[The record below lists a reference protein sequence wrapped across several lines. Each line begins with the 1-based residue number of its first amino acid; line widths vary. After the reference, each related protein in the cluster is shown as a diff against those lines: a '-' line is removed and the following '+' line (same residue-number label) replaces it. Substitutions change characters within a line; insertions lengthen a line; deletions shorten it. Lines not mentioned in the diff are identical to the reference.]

1 MSLNENIAQL
11 TGTLRFAVET
21 GGFRRFETMMKNA
34 NTKMVQLANQ
44 YQNLATN
51 MGKGL
56 KLNVDTSALDKAKT
70 KLESALK
77 RQTRAEAALANQQR
91 STFAQEISQQKLK
104 YAGSKAQASIDS
116 AMLKSQKE
124 AAVVAAKAQAF
135 QARNTGST
143 KQQRTNQNALT
154 ASLTRQAKLQAIVQK
169 TASASQKAADAHLAS
184 QTKLQRV
191 QQQIDHGYQQAQIK
205 AQAHAAKMAATQ
217 QTAANKTQSSNQ
229 SAARF
234 QMTQQRHAVWQAK
247 QNAPKATPA
256 SNGLLGGGLNQVIA
270 YGALGAGLA
279 GISAAINKLGARVE
293 ERKKSVV
300 DAERFDAAFVPLGKS
315 QETRDQWKKTYVD
328 LSTQAGVEI
337 SNETAEDFRTFVA
350 MQQASGKKTDDII
363 KEYKLRQQAFTI
375 SGLTKDSSREV
386 NRQFNQV
393 ATDGIGDKSDW
404 NVISERMPMLVPYVT
419 RAFGDEEKISDPTK
433 AAAAFNKR
441 MKKGGG
447 VKLEWLNKAMETMV
461 AEQQGV
467 FENKKNTVS
476 FVQTLSDNQSFLNQV
491 GINNSK
497 ELSQAMRDNIAAH
510 RELNEAMQPTA
521 RAMADFDKAL
531 TIGST
536 SLIRFA
542 IGRNQDGSVKTEQQQ
557 TIDRMSTADLPV
569 SQSMVGTPDFS
580 KVDSD
585 NRRQTGPIG
594 EFWNWALGIQ
604 DKVNQRPA
612 LGEPVIPSL
621 SINPS
626 LFKIEPSLG
635 APAVPSAPQMPA
647 LFDTFSRM
655 QDVMG
660 DSHMSKAN
668 QTQTFNSPITVEG
681 ANVSV
686 TINGSATEQDR
697 TQMMD
702 FISKSLDE
710 QQRKFPEVARSAVT
724 EMLVSARAQQAE
736 RM

>member
-11 TGTLRFAVET
+11 TGTLRFDVET
-21 GGFRRFETMMKNA
+21 AGFKRFERMMQNA
-34 NTKMVQLANQ
+34 NTKMARFASQ
-44 YQNLATN
+44 YQHLATN
-51 MGKGL
+51 IAKGL
-56 KLNVDTSALDKAKT
+56 KLNVDTSALDKARS
-70 KLESALK
+70 KLETALK

-135 QARNTGST
+135 HARNTGTT
-143 KQQRTNQNALT
+143 KQDLVNQNAVT
-154 ASLTRQAKLQAIVQK
+154 ASLIRQAKLQAIVQK
-169 TASASQKAADAHLAS
+169 TAVASQKAADLHLAS

-191 QQQIDHGYQQAQIK
+191 QQQIDHGYQQAQMK
-205 AQAHAAKMAATQ
+205 AQAHAARMAATQ

-229 SAARF
+229 GAARF
-234 QMTQQRHAVWQAK
+234 QMAQQRHAVWQAK
-247 QNAPKATPA
+247 QNAPKPA
-256 SNGLLGGGLNQVIA
+256 PAMGSGLNQVMA

-279 GISAAINKLGARVE
+279 GISAAISKLGARVE

-315 QETRDQWKKTYVD
+315 QETRDEWKKTYVD
-328 LSTQAGVEI
+328 LSTQSGAEI
-337 SNETAEDFRTFVA
+337 SNDTAEDFRTFVA
-350 MQQASGKKTDDII
+350 MQQAFGKKTDDII
-363 KEYKLRQQAFTI
+363 KEYRLRQQAFTI

-419 RAFGDEEKISDPTK
+419 RAFGEEEKIADPAK

-447 VKLEWLNKAMETMV
+447 VKLEWLNNAMEAMV
-461 AEQQGV
+461 GEQQAV
-467 FENKKNTVS
+467 FDNKKNTVGFS
-476 FVQTLSDNQSFLNQV
+476 QTLSDNQSFLNQV
-491 GINNSK
+491 GINNSQ

-531 TIGST
+531 TGAET

-594 EFWNWALGIQ
+594 EFWNWALGLQ
-604 DKVNQRPA
+604 ERLNERPSS
-612 LGEPVIPSL
+612 GEQFISSPSVD
-621 SINPS
+621 PAV
-626 LFKIEPSLG
+626 FKIEPSLG
-635 APAVPSAPQMPA
+635 APGVPSAPQMPA
-647 LFDTFSRM
+647 LLDTFSRM
-655 QDVMG
+655 QDAMG

-668 QTQTFNSPITVEG
+668 QSQTFNSPITVEG

-697 TQMMD
+697 TEMMT
-702 FISKSLDE
+702 FIHQSLDE
-710 QQRKFPEVARSAVT
+710 QQRKFPDVARGALT
-724 EMLVSARAQQAE
+724 EMLVQARSQQAE
-736 RM
+736 RQ